1 MTEFSCRL
9 STIHVSKDEQRELS
23 PGSFMT
29 LKIRGKQLQRSV
41 ECSAHDFQ
49 RVGAVDII
57 LAAVEWE
64 HSSSLLI
71 CCLRS
76 VQIGCAISPGTPSPK
91 FVMIVSPVRPMS

>member
-1 MTEFSCRL
+1 
-9 STIHVSKDEQRELS
+9 VSKDEQRQLS

-91 FVMIVSPVRPMS
+91 FVMIVSPVQPMS